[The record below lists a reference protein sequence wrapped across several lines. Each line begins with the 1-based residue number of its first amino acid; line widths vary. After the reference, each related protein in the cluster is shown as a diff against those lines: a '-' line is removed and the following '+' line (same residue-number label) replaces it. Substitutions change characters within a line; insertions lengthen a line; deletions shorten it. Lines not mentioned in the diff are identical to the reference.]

1 MRHIIIT
8 AAALAAWALLN
19 LAASRAQAT
28 PLESCVFER
37 DPVTVTGEIRRKR
50 VADVSTHYDETARS
64 RKETIVVLK
73 LSKTLCVMLP
83 DDVNMA
89 PRPRHVHT
97 LQLLADERLPRSS
110 DKMRQV
116 EGTLLLA
123 QSSDHHLPVLL
134 EVKQVLDKQADKL
147 GDDGPSKGS
156 SRSPSRLSAKLSA
169 REH

>member
-1 MRHIIIT
+1 VRHIIIN

-19 LAASRAQAT
+19 LAASRQAQAT

-37 DPVTVTGEIRRKR
+37 DPVTVSGEIRRKR
-50 VADVSTHYDETARS
+50 IANGSAHYDETART

-89 PRPRHVHT
+89 PRPRHIHQ

-110 DKMRQV
+110 DKIRQI

-123 QSSDHHLPVLL
+123 QSTDHRLPVLL
-134 EVKQVLDKQADKL
+134 EVKQVLDKTRD
-147 GDDGPSKGS
+147 
-156 SRSPSRLSAKLSA
+156 R
-169 REH
+169 